1 MKRETERP
9 APVVP
14 VASSHARKGGPAER
28 FVARSFGLLLAS
40 SLLALPACGDPKVES
55 PSAQIDL
62 DADPKALLPSSAL
75 AYARLDAKA
84 FFASQS
90 FGPDLA
96 KAAEKGSPLGEES
109 GFQPSRDLE
118 VVHAGIY
125 STQGADVAA
134 ILSGHFD
141 AAKMKKNAETHTPTR
156 GGGVVVA
163 SQYAGRDVYTIDN
176 VGITVLTPK
185 TAVAGT
191 ETGIRRV
198 LDRIKDG
205 RVKNDVPPW
214 VETTLA
220 TPGAVLAIAADVQAQ
235 PGAAESVK
243 QLPVPWAHGAQKARV
258 LMDFNAPGSNL
269 AATLTYADEAQAG
282 QAAQALSN
290 TASSARLLAFVGL
303 QFREFK
309 VNADKADVQVK
320 ISVDDQVLRSIAQ
333 SLPALLGKP

>member
-1 MKRETERP
+1 MTRF
-9 APVVP
+9 ASASFVLALVV
-14 VASSHARKGGPAER
+14 G
-28 FVARSFGLLLAS
+28 LAS
-40 SLLALPACGDPKVES
+40 LPGCGDPKVEA
-55 PSAQIDL
+55 PTAQIDL
-62 DADPKALLPSSAL
+62 DSDPQALLPSSAL

-118 VVHAGIY
+118 VIHAGIY

-134 ILSGHFD
+134 ILTGHFD
-141 AAKMKKNAETHTPTR
+141 AARIKKTAETHTPTR
-156 GGGVVVA
+156 AGGAIVA
-163 SQYAGRDVYTIDN
+163 STYAGRDVFTIDN

-205 RVKNDVPPW
+205 RVKRDVPPW

-235 PGAAESVK
+235 PGATESLK
-243 QLPVPWAHGAQKARV
+243 QLPIPWAHGAQKARV

-269 AATLTYADEAQAG
+269 AATITFPDEAQAG
-282 QAAQALSN
+282 QAAQAMSN
-290 TASSARLLAFVGL
+290 TAQTARLLAFIGL

-309 VNADKADVQVK
+309 VTADKADVQVK
-320 ISVDDQVLRSIAQ
+320 ISVDDQSLRTLAQ
-333 SLPALLGKP
+333 GIPQWMGLR

>member
-1 MKRETERP
+1 MISPRF
-9 APVVP
+9 ASASLAFALVV
-14 VASSHARKGGPAER
+14 
-28 FVARSFGLLLAS
+28 GLA
-40 SLLALPACGDPKVES
+40 ALPGCGDPKVEA
-55 PSAQIDL
+55 PTAQIDL
-62 DADPKALLPSSAL
+62 DADPEALLPSSAI

-90 FGPDLA
+90 LGPELA

-118 VVHAGIY
+118 VVHAGVY

-134 ILSGHFD
+134 ILTGHFD
-141 AAKMKKNAETHTPTR
+141 AAKMKRTAETHTPTR
-156 GGGVVVA
+156 TGGVIVA

-176 VGITVLTPK
+176 VGITVLTPR

-205 RVKNDVPPW
+205 RVKRDVPPW
-214 VETTLA
+214 VETTLT

-235 PGAAESVK
+235 PGAAESLK
-243 QLPVPWAHGAQKARV
+243 QLPIPWAHGAQKARI
-258 LMDFNAPGSNL
+258 LMDFNAPGANL
-269 AATLTYADEAQAG
+269 AATLSYPDEAQSG

-290 TASSARLLAFVGL
+290 TANTARLLQFIGI

-309 VNADKADVQVK
+309 VTADKTDVQVK
-320 ISVDDQVLRSIAQ
+320 ITADDQLLRSLAA
-333 SLPALLGKP
+333 SLPSLLHR